1 MRDTAPGVWSFG
13 DYHMRTL
20 RCKLIKD
27 IIRLDYQE
35 LRRSSPIAARQ
46 AILQIL
52 KAHKGNVSQTAQ
64 VLNISR
70 ATVYKAIRKKEAG
83 DLHDASRAPKHV
95 HNKTNK
101 KLEERVLEIHKQT
114 GFGPVRI
121 KEELEEVD
129 DLYLSPHTIRNIIR
143 RNKSKG
149 KKQRSA
155 NKTERQFVDWYSAK
169 AFEVVQIDL
178 KYIVDQKALS
188 MEQIHHIH
196 TRNLPRYQWTAIDV
210 NSRFRLMAYSYEK
223 TWTNGLAWFLWVLS
237 WLRSHGVTS
246 HVVFTVDRGEEFGGK
261 SWLKVHELKKLL
273 SDFGCSFVQN
283 RAGHPEEN
291 PHIER
296 SHRTDDDEFYIPRIL
311 SIDSPKDFF
320 FEAMNYL
327 YYYNVH
333 RRHSSLGRLPPYSYL
348 SKSVTGL
355 DDKIKFIPPI
365 FLDYL
370 AVQLG
375 DWCGYHLLASHLVFY
390 ISCHSELS
398 EESFTATVQMLRTQ
412 RFLLKDA
419 QDAKPLGPV
428 RKPAAPRFTPL
439 HICVRTRH
447 IYIIDLKNKEI
458 L

>member
-1 MRDTAPGVWSFG
+1 M
-13 DYHMRTL
+13 
-20 RCKLIKD
+20 IKD

-375 DWCGYHLLASHLVFY
+375 DWCGYHLLASHPIYSY
-390 ISCHSELS
+390 ISWQSFPRGASWSDSVFSMDAGAIKLS
-398 EESFTATVQMLRTQ
+398 
-412 RFLLKDA
+412 
-419 QDAKPLGPV
+419 
-428 RKPAAPRFTPL
+428 
-439 HICVRTRH
+439 
-447 IYIIDLKNKEI
+447 
-458 L
+458 

>member
-273 SDFGCSFVQN
+273 ADFGCSFVQN

-375 DWCGYHLLASHLVFY
+375 DWCGYHLLASHLFGINQVD
-390 ISCHSELS
+390 L
-398 EESFTATVQMLRTQ
+398 LR
-412 RFLLKDA
+412 LL
-419 QDAKPLGPV
+419 
-428 RKPAAPRFTPL
+428 
-439 HICVRTRH
+439 
-447 IYIIDLKNKEI
+447 
-458 L
+458 